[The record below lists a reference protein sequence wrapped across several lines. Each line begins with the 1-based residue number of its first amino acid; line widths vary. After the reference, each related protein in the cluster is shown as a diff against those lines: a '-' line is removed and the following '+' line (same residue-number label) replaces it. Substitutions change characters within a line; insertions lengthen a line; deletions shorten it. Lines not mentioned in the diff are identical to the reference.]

1 MENVKDAMK
10 GMEFFEGFSDEELS
24 TLLSEMET
32 RKVSREDCL
41 FGEREEGNSIFW
53 TIRGQFDVKKYA
65 FPSEQIILR
74 SGPGEPIGELS
85 FIDGE
90 KRSATVIAVE
100 DAEGILLARE
110 KFDSLREKNPA
121 LAFKLLMTLTKILC
135 FRLREMTQRFVEL
148 A

>member
-1 MENVKDAMK
+1 MENMKDEMK
-10 GMEFFEGFSDEELS
+10 KIKFFEGFSDEELS
-24 TLLSEMET
+24 ILQAEMET

-41 FGEREEGNSIFW
+41 FDEREEGNNIFW
-53 TIRGQFDVKKYA
+53 TIRGQFDIKKYA
-65 FPSEQIILR
+65 FPTEQIILR
-74 SGPGEPIGELS
+74 TGPGQPIGELS

-100 DAEGILLARE
+100 DAEGIVLSRE

-121 LAFKLLMTLTKILC
+121 LAFKLLMALAKILC

>member
-10 GMEFFEGFSDEELS
+10 AMEFFKGFSDEELS
-24 TLLSEMET
+24 ILQAEMET
-32 RKVSREDCL
+32 RKVSKEDCL
-41 FGEREEGNSIFW
+41 FTEKEEGNNIFW
-53 TIRGQFDVKKYA
+53 TIQGQFDIKKYA
-65 FPSEQIILR
+65 FPTEQIILR
-74 SGPGEPIGELS
+74 TEPGEPIGELS

-100 DAEGILLARE
+100 DAEGIVLARE
-110 KFDSLREKNPA
+110 RFDSLREKNPE
-121 LAFKLLMTLTKILC
+121 LAFKLLLALSKILS